1 MPNAH
6 DEQQQRRMLLH
17 ELLQTGIAR
26 TQQALVDELGELG
39 IHATQSSVS
48 RDLRD
53 MGAVKT
59 AKGYA
64 LPDPGVAAES
74 AWADVGGLVR
84 GMQPA
89 GSNLLVIRT
98 GAGAAQRVALALD
111 RSGWPE
117 IVGNIGGDDTVFVAT
132 ETLAGQKRLV
142 ARLNTLFG
150 Q

>member
-1 MPNAH
+1 
-6 DEQQQRRMLLH
+6 
-17 ELLQTGIAR
+17 
-26 TQQALVDELGELG
+26 
-39 IHATQSSVS
+39 
-48 RDLRD
+48 

-64 LPDPGVAAES
+64 LPEVDAKTPG
-74 AWADVGGLVR
+74 AWAGVGGLVR

-89 GSNLLVIRT
+89 GSHLLVIRT

-142 ARLNTLFG
+142 ARLNSMLD